1 MRGFAF
7 GVVALALSLAG
18 CTTASPDA
26 SRSVGPSTVSSK
38 SAVPVSRSAGE
49 EVAEARS
56 MLAKVQIGGRGAKTA
71 YQRTQ
76 DFGEAWVDVDGNGCR
91 TRDDVL
97 ARDLTV
103 TAKRNSCVVTAGVLR
118 DPYTGQSIDFSKAQA
133 DQVQIDH
140 VFPLALAWQLG
151 APQWPQGERVAFAND
166 PEELLAVGGQA
177 NQDKGDSG
185 PDSWLPPDHAYR
197 CTYVIR
203 FTRIAYTYDLRL
215 TASMRDAIARQLDA
229 CRDVVGDP
237 AGLNPLPATVWPR
250 AARIGNA

>member
-18 CTTASPDA
+18 CTTGSPEA
-26 SRSVGPSTVSSK
+26 SRSVGPSTVSSQ
-38 SAVPVSRSAGE
+38 SAAPVSRSAGE
-49 EVAEARS
+49 EIAEARS

-133 DQVQIDH
+133 DRVQIDH

-151 APQWPQGERVAFAND
+151 APQWSRG
-166 PEELLAVGGQA
+166 
-177 NQDKGDSG
+177 SG
-185 PDSWLPPDHAYR
+185 WLSRTTQRSCSPSAGRP
-197 CTYVIR
+197 
-203 FTRIAYTYDLRL
+203 TRTRGTRDRTRGFRPTTH
-215 TASMRDAIARQLDA
+215 TAA
-229 CRDVVGDP
+229 P
-237 AGLNPLPATVWPR
+237 T
-250 AARIGNA
+250 